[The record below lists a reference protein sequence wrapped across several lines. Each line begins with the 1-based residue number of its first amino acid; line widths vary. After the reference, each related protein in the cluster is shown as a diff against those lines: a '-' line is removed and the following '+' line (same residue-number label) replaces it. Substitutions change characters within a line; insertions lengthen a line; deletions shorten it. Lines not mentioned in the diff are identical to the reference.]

1 MSRRFGR
8 LTGAVALTF
17 AVAFGG
23 VGAAAGPA
31 AASPLPIEE
40 CTTTSGVVLAVDFS
54 KWGGPLLRSCGTTP
68 TTGYVLLNQGGWK
81 TTGTGHDGPAFICRI
96 GYSGFQGGKQFPT
109 PDQEKCVLTP
119 PATAY
124 WSYWH
129 ADPGQNDWSY
139 SQLGA
144 MSYQPKPGSVDLWI
158 FGGTNIEG
166 TEGRPVVSPDTLRAH
181 NTAPG
186 GGTTP
191 VTPEPPQP
199 PAGSGGGGSTGG
211 TGGGSTG
218 TTGGSGSTGSTGST
232 GGANGGANGGSSGTS
247 SAGSSGSSSGSSGGN
262 ASGSSGGTGGTSS
275 GSGSGSSGS
284 SGGGTAGGTGSGTAG
299 SGGAP
304 VTKRPPATGGT
315 SGTSGTAG
323 GRSAGTA
330 GAPAT
335 TPANPQGEAP
345 APTAPEPEVPAATAD
360 PTGDP
365 SAEPAPAD
373 TPPATGTATE
383 TAAPTPDASTSQPAH
398 AAGPVVVD
406 AAPAAD
412 APHDSGSMV
421 PAVVGAVLVVVL
433 GVATVLTARRRRRQ
447 AE

>member
-1 MSRRFGR
+1 MSGRFGR
-8 LTGAVALTF
+8 LAGAAALTF

-23 VGAAAGPA
+23 VGAA

-40 CTTTSGVVLAVDFS
+40 CTTTSGAVLAVDFS
-54 KWGGPLLRSCGTTP
+54 RWGGPLLRSCGTTP

-96 GYSGFQGGKQFPT
+96 GYSGFQGGKQFPA

-166 TEGRPVVSPDTLRAH
+166 TEGRPSVSPDTLRAH

-199 PAGSGGGGSTGG
+199 PAGSGGS
-211 TGGGSTG
+211 
-218 TTGGSGSTGSTGST
+218 GSGSTSGSGGGTGGSTGST
-232 GGANGGANGGSSGTS
+232 GGANGSSSGTS
-247 SAGSSGSSSGSSGGN
+247 SAGSSGAAGSSGG
-262 ASGSSGGTGGTSS
+262 SPGGTGGASS
-275 GSGSGSSGS
+275 GSGSSSS
-284 SGGGTAGGTGSGTAG
+284 SGGSPAGGTGSGTAG

-315 SGTSGTAG
+315 TGGTSG
-323 GRSAGTA
+323 GTA
-330 GAPAT
+330 GAPVGTRAAT
-335 TPANPQGEAP
+335 TPANPPAEPP
-345 APTAPEPEVPAATAD
+345 APTAPEPEAPAAPST
-360 PTGDP
+360 PTEDP
-365 SAEPAPAD
+365 SAEPATAD
-373 TPPATGTATE
+373 TPPATATATDTE
-383 TAAPTPDASTSQPAH
+383 TAAPAPDAGPSAPAN
-398 AAGPVVVD
+398 AGGPVVVD

-421 PAVVGAVLVVVL
+421 PAVVGVVLVVAL
-433 GVATVLTARRRRRQ
+433 GVATAVTAQRRRRQ
-447 AE
+447 AG